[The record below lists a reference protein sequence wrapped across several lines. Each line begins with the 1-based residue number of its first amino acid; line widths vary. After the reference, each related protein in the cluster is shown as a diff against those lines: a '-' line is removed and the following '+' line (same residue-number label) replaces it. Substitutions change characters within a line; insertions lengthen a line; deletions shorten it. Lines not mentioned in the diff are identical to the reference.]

1 LLDGSD
7 GLAGDR
13 LTYRDVELS
22 RYACGRA
29 VVIGDAARSMSPQL
43 GTGAQLAMEDA
54 ALLGSAVSQHDDL
67 SDLPACLRENIRMD
81 KRNLIRCGLK
91 IPRFPSSSERENR
104 ERILKRSSVLLA
116 HLAVSLSRGR

>member
-1 LLDGSD
+1 MDPD

-67 SDLPACLRENIRMD
+67 S
-81 KRNLIRCGLK
+81 
-91 IPRFPSSSERENR
+91 
-104 ERILKRSSVLLA
+104 RSSGLSAGKHSNGQEEPHPLRFENS
-116 HLAVSLSRGR
+116 SLPVVVRTRES